1 MLCKR
6 KGAEALASTDSEG
19 ESARPTPS
27 KKEKPTVSDCDED
40 DIPLIKPRMPEPR
53 IPDVDDDIRKSG
65 IPDVDDDTPLF
76 PAKGKRKKFRKTIH
90 TTHEGKVGAVG
101 LRKIQ
106 KTTLWTCCRL

>member
-1 MLCKR
+1 MIVQLRLPLVTIKGKMLRIR
-6 KGAEALASTDSEG
+6 KGAAALASTDSEG

-40 DIPLIKPRMPEPR
+40 DIQLTKPRMPEPR

-76 PAKGKRKKFRKTIH
+76 RNS
-90 TTHEGKVGAVG
+90 
-101 LRKIQ
+101 
-106 KTTLWTCCRL
+106 CC